1 MTSVTLD
8 PVGGN
13 LTEAVMHWRS
23 RHIMPT
29 GLSSE
34 ELMKLGREVHFRSV
48 FSARMT
54 NAEAVQELSDLVDEL
69 LTGKINMGTA
79 IMKMYEKLKSLGYTP
94 EGGFPEDQKTQRVP
108 PAEQGTIRD
117 LTSYGRIKLMLQTN
131 LRMAMGYG
139 RMVAGNSTFRR
150 RAYPAW
156 ELVRVYPRLVPR
168 GSAESESP
176 GWYERWAEAGH
187 AVGWVGAID
196 GPMLALKDS
205 PIWQA
210 LGDGAGGYQDA
221 LGNPYWPFAFGS
233 GMGWREVPRNEV
245 IKEGLLQGG
254 RSSGEI
260 DDETPRPM
268 TATLAPDEQEIADA
282 FDRLSPE
289 FQAELRKWVNS

>member
-1 MTSVTLD
+1 MSIVMERT
-8 PVGGN
+8 GEN
-13 LTEAVMHWRS
+13 LTVALKHWRS
-23 RHIMPT
+23 RQIMPT
-29 GLSSE
+29 GMSSD
-34 ELMKLGREVHFRSV
+34 ELMALGREIHFRSV

-79 IMKMYEKLKSLGYTP
+79 IMKMYEKLKSLGYDPAT
-94 EGGFPEDQKTQRVP
+94 GFPEDYELVP
-108 PAEQGTIRD
+108 MAERGTIQD
-117 LTSYGRIKLMLQTN
+117 LSSAGRLKLMLQTN

-139 RMVAGNSTFRR
+139 RMVAGNSDARR
-150 RAYPAW
+150 RDYPAW
-156 ELVRVYPRLVPR
+156 DLVRVYPRLVPR

>member
-13 LTEAVMHWRS
+13 ITEAVKHWHS

-34 ELMKLGREVHFRSV
+34 ELMQLGREVHLRSV

-54 NAEAVQELSDLVDEL
+54 NAEAVQELSNLVDAL
-69 LTGKINMGTA
+69 LQGKINMGTA
-79 IMKMYEKLKSLGYTP
+79 IMKMYEKLKSLGYDP
-94 EGGFPEDQKTQRVP
+94 EKGFPEDFGKIP

-117 LTSYGRIKLMLQTN
+117 LTSAGRLKLMLQTN

-139 RMVAGNSTFRR
+139 RMVAGNSEYRR
-150 RAYPAW
+150 REYPAW
-156 ELVRVYPRLVPR
+156 ELVRVYDRVIPR
-168 GSAESESP
+168 GSEKSESP
-176 GWYERWAEAGH
+176 GWYERWADAGKS
-187 AVGWVGAID
+187 VEWQGAID

-210 LGDGAGGYQDA
+210 LGDGAGGYNDA

-233 GMGWREVPRNEV
+233 GMGWREVPRIEV
-245 IKEGLLQGG
+245 EREGLIGPEEVPSKMEGSL
-254 RSSGEI
+254 RPSFAEI
-260 DDETPRPM
+260 D
-268 TATLAPDEQEIADA
+268 ADYE
-282 FDRLSPE
+282 RLSPE
-289 FQAELRKWVNS
+289 FRAAVKEAFNT